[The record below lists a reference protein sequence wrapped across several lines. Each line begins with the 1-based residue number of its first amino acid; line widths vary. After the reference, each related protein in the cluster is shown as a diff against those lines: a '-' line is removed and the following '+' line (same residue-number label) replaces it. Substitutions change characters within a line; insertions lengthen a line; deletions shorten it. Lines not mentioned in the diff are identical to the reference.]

1 MTTAGAGGQGE
12 KRWACAWPR
21 RERGKGAGV
30 TRIAPLAVIL
40 MGVGLLGCG
49 ADDAPSK
56 QEFANDAERICRET
70 EKEIEKIGQS
80 AGSPEEVA
88 EAIDKVID
96 KSREAAEA
104 LVDLERPEGGD
115 GDTAEQFVEGFESE
129 LDGKVVPA
137 LEDLRRALEEKDPKA
152 VREAA
157 ERLQQLEASE
167 SDRFAREL
175 GANACVG

>member
-1 MTTAGAGGQGE
+1 MTRT
-12 KRWACAWPR
+12 
-21 RERGKGAGV
+21 
-30 TRIAPLAVIL
+30 APLAVIL
-40 MGVGLLGCG
+40 VGVGLLGCG
-49 ADDAPSK
+49 GDDAPSK
-56 QEFANDAERICRET
+56 DEFANDAERICRET
-70 EKEIEKIGQS
+70 EQEIEQIGRS

-96 KSREAAEA
+96 KSRNAADD

-115 GDTAEQFVEGFESE
+115 GDTAEKFVEGFESE

-157 ERLQQLEASE
+157 QRLQQLEASE